1 MGVFVHIPGKK
12 KKMEISFGA
21 ETFSNGLEKAAYN
34 WSTRMNYIR
43 GSGGNIN
50 SLCGVRI

>member
-1 MGVFVHIPGKK
+1 MDVFVHIQEKEL
-12 KKMEISFGA
+12 EISFGA
-21 ETFSNGLEKAAYN
+21 ETFSNGLGKAADN

-50 SLCGVRI
+50 SLCGV